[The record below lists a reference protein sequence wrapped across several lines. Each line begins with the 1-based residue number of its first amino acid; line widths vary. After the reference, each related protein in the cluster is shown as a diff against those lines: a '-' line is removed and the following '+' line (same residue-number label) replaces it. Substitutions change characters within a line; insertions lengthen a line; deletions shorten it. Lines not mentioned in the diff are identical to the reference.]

1 MVKLS
6 LFFFSIIERTD
17 PFCRAA
23 LLSFAKFP
31 YPTYYLL
38 LVPKRRGSKMDLT
51 NMLRVESRFPH
62 ISHYLDTVAV
72 VPYLTRGES
81 NVRNFQV

>member
-6 LFFFSIIERTD
+6 LFLASSKGQIL
-17 PFCRAA
+17 FCRAA
-23 LLSFAKFP
+23 LLSFTKFS

-51 NMLRVESRFPH
+51 NMLRVESQFPH

-72 VPYLTRGES
+72 VPYLTRGGK
-81 NVRNFQV
+81 

>member
-6 LFFFSIIERTD
+6 FFFSIIERTD
-17 PFCRAA
+17 PFCRAT
-23 LLSFAKFP
+23 LLSFAKFL

-51 NMLRVESRFPH
+51 NMLRVESQFPH

>member
-6 LFFFSIIERTD
+6 LFLASSKGQILFVVRLCCPSR
-17 PFCRAA
+17 
-23 LLSFAKFP
+23 SFP

-51 NMLRVESRFPH
+51 NMLRVESQFPH